1 MSTQEDR
8 PTPARP
14 SPTVLVVED
23 EPVSRAEIS
32 RMVRGLG
39 YQVRTARNGREA
51 LRHVEQHPGEIRLIL
66 TDVVMP
72 YMDGGE
78 LVERVHDHAPGLA
91 TVLMSDSVEGPAGEV
106 VAAYPETP
114 FLRKPFSFSELYAT
128 LSWLIGGPET
138 SPWPRPGKPAFHRD
152 REPRRR
158 GE

>member
-1 MSTQEDR
+1 MSTEEDR

-14 SPTVLVVED
+14 TPTVLVVED
-23 EPVSRAEIS
+23 EAMPRAEIC

-78 LVERVHDHAPGLA
+78 LVERVRDHAPA
-91 TVLMSDSVEGPAGEV
+91 IRTVLMSESMDGEAGEV
-106 VAAYPETP
+106 IAAYPETP

-128 LSWLIGGPET
+128 LNWLIGGPGM
-138 SPWPRPGKPAFHRD
+138 SPWPRPGKPAFHRE
-152 REPRRR
+152 REPRR
-158 GE
+158 